1 MRLQLS
7 DLWRWDGTIDRGPY
21 ALIGLVG
28 FVIKHNLD
36 RFVATLVFH
45 RKWSLFNYWIPP
57 TTAIRITALSHQDAM
72 LLGTLLVMALPFIWV
87 GVALTL
93 RRLRAIRLPTWLVVF
108 FFLPVIN
115 LVFFLLLSILPTRRI
130 GDSQKL
136 QSVGE
141 AANILDRLIPDN
153 APGSAAMAVLL
164 TLPFEL
170 GAIALSVRALGT
182 YGWSLFVA
190 LPFCH
195 GLAAVLLYGY
205 HRPRSYATCLGVSV
219 LSILILGAAL
229 FGFAIEGVICL
240 VMAWPIATIL
250 ACMGGSVGYLIQ
262 RRPGSQGEIPAV
274 VLALILFVPIL
285 MGAEY
290 QAPLETPRF
299 EVRTSIVINA
309 PPDKVWENVVS
320 FAELPPPDEW
330 IFHLGV
336 AYPIRAR
343 ISGKGAGAIRTCVFS
358 TGPFVEPI
366 EVWDEPRELRFG
378 VTSNPAPLQ
387 EWTIYSDIQP
397 RHLHGF
403 LVSRQGQ
410 FLLTPLPGGRTLLEG
425 TTWYEHHMWPATYWQ
440 LWSDAIIHRIHLRVL
455 NHIKQLSE
463 ELGPS

>member
-1 MRLQLS
+1 MKIKFS

-28 FVIKHNLD
+28 FAIKHNID

-72 LLGTLLVMALPFIWV
+72 LLGTLLILALPFIWI
-87 GVALTL
+87 GVVLTV
-93 RRLRAIRLPTWLVVF
+93 RRLRAIRIPTWLVII

-141 AANILDRLIPDN
+141 ATNILDRLIPDN

-240 VMAWPIATIL
+240 VMA
-250 ACMGGSVGYLIQ
+250 
-262 RRPGSQGEIPAV
+262 
-274 VLALILFVPIL
+274 
-285 MGAEY
+285 
-290 QAPLETPRF
+290 
-299 EVRTSIVINA
+299 
-309 PPDKVWENVVS
+309 
-320 FAELPPPDEW
+320 
-330 IFHLGV
+330 
-336 AYPIRAR
+336 
-343 ISGKGAGAIRTCVFS
+343 
-358 TGPFVEPI
+358 
-366 EVWDEPRELRFG
+366 
-378 VTSNPAPLQ
+378 
-387 EWTIYSDIQP
+387 
-397 RHLHGF
+397 
-403 LVSRQGQ
+403 
-410 FLLTPLPGGRTLLEG
+410 
-425 TTWYEHHMWPATYWQ
+425 
-440 LWSDAIIHRIHLRVL
+440 
-455 NHIKQLSE
+455 
-463 ELGPS
+463 